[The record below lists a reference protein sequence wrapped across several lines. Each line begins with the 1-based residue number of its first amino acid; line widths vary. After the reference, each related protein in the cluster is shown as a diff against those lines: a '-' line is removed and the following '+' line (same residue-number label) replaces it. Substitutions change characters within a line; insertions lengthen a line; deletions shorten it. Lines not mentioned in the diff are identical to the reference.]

1 MPALPF
7 IADRAGIR
15 IAVRLTPRGGRDAI
29 DGIDRLA
36 DGEVVLKARVAAAP
50 EDGRA
55 NAALAALIAKALH
68 VPKSAVA
75 IVAGKQ
81 ARRKIV
87 SVEGDAARLAAAL
100 EALTAKRVRA
110 GDG

>member
-1 MPALPF
+1 
-7 IADRAGIR
+7 
-15 IAVRLTPRGGRDAI
+15 
-29 DGIDRLA
+29 
-36 DGEVVLKARVAAAP
+36 VVLKARVAAAP

-55 NAALAALIAKALH
+55 NAALEALIAEALH

-87 SVEGDAARLAAAL
+87 RVEGDATRLAAAL
-100 EALTAKRVRA
+100 EALIAKRVRA
-110 GDG
+110 RDG